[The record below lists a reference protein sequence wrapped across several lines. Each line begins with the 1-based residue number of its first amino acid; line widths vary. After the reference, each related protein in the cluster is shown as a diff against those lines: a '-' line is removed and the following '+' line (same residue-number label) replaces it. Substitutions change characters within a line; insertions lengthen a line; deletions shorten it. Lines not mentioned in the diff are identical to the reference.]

1 MMAPTLL
8 PKASPTI
15 ILDTNL
21 LFPASTRDLFVH
33 LAIGGF
39 FRLLIPKVALEELRR
54 TLQTSGVISEEN
66 AKLIAQKLE
75 GVFGSVKAPS
85 WQEAGAYTSD
95 QNDRFLVE
103 WVRSFKP
110 EFLVTRNTKDFAPII
125 LHTRVIS
132 GTAFLEDLF
141 SEDRET
147 FMREISAIAS
157 RYQNPKVSR
166 QKYIATLKVQGFD
179 WLEQDSSEN

>member
-1 MMAPTLL
+1 MAPTLL
-8 PKASPTI
+8 SKASPTI

-54 TLQTSGVISEEN
+54 TLQASGVISEEN
-66 AKLIAQKLE
+66 AKLIEQKLE
-75 GVFGSVKAPS
+75 AVFGSVRAPS
-85 WQEAGAYTSD
+85 WQEAGSYTPD

-103 WVRSFKP
+103 CVRSFRP
-110 EFLVTRNTKDFAPII
+110 EFLVTRNTKDFAPLI
-125 LHTRVIS
+125 LDTRVIS
-132 GTAFLEDLF
+132 GTAFLKDLF
-141 SEDRET
+141 SDNQET

-157 RYQNPKVSR
+157 RYQNPKVSVQR
-166 QKYIATLKVQGFD
+166 YIAALKVQGVD